1 MYVIDI
7 YSVKQPQNIIV
18 KIKMKEHETGKKN
31 TGKRLNESVLLSLFC
46 LWDSYLLSFI
56 YIRKSCSVNFL
67 RI

>member
-31 TGKRLNESVLLSLFC
+31 TGKRLNESVLLSLF
-46 LWDSYLLSFI
+46 YL
-56 YIRKSCSVNFL
+56 
-67 RI
+67 

>member
-31 TGKRLNESVLLSLFC
+31 TGKGWMKVYYCLYFVCETVTCSALFT
-46 LWDSYLLSFI
+46 SGKAAQFI
-56 YIRKSCSVNFL
+56 

>member
-18 KIKMKEHETGKKN
+18 KIKMKEHETGKNN

-46 LWDSYLLSFI
+46 L
-56 YIRKSCSVNFL
+56 
-67 RI
+67 